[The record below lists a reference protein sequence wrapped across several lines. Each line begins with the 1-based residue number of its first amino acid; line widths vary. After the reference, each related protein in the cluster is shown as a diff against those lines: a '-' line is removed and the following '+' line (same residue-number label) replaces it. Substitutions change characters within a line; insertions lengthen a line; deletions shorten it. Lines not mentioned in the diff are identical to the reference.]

1 MRNSDNHGRPAAS
14 DVIDITSDV
23 CCRMAP
29 FEIRAELS
37 GQNALSEELR
47 DGILARFYPSLR
59 EQAFF
64 CAAATRQRGLV
75 VFEQDRIRYVPE
87 PRVNSTLA
95 FAQGTAKQL
104 IRRALRTYD
113 PWLEAII
120 LLLCGGWCSV
130 WRAHEHTAVKWLA
143 YSRLDGT
150 AGLL

>member
-1 MRNSDNHGRPAAS
+1 MRKSDKGGSPAAS
-14 DVIDITSDV
+14 EVIDITSDV

-37 GQNALSEELR
+37 AGKGLSEELQ
-47 DGILARFYPSLR
+47 DGILGRFYSSLR

-64 CAAATRQRGLV
+64 CAAGTRQRGLV
-75 VFEQDRIRYVPE
+75 VFGQERIVYVPE
-87 PRVNSTLA
+87 HRVETTLPVT
-95 FAQGTAKQL
+95 QGRAKQL
-104 IRRALRTYD
+104 IRRAVRSYD

-130 WRAHEHTAVKWLA
+130 WRAHEHRAVKWLA

>member
-1 MRNSDNHGRPAAS
+1 MRKKDKAGRLAAS

-37 GQNALSEELR
+37 AANGLSEELQ
-47 DGILARFYPSLR
+47 DEILGRFYSSLR

-64 CAAATRQRGLV
+64 CAAGTQQRGLV
-75 VFEQDRIRYVPE
+75 LFEQERIVYVPE
-87 PRVNSTLA
+87 HRVESTLPV
-95 FAQGTAKQL
+95 AQGRAKQL
-104 IRRALRTYD
+104 IRRAVRSYD

-120 LLLCGGWCSV
+120 LLLCGSWCSV
-130 WRAHEHTAVKWLA
+130 WRAHEHSAVKWLA
-143 YSRLDGT
+143 YSRLGGT